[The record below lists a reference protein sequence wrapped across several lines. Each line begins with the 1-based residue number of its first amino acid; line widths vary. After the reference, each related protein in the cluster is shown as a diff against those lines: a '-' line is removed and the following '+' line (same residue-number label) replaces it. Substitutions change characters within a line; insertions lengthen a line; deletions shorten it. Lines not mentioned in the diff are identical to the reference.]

1 MYILSSA
8 FSSVIFSP
16 ATSFLCKQ
24 PILHHHLI
32 HSTVSLWCHRLSAWN
47 NIWKLHLKSIF
58 LKLQHRLL
66 HCLVWNHSTQRY
78 YIINWLFVLLLS
90 PSPACFLSNSASPRP
105 PPPPP
110 PTLSVSDGAAI
121 HGSEGPCQRA
131 VDCGARSG
139 GQKRSQHQVRDHYF
153 LTYTRLVQSCVCVPF
168 RGCPVPGPRPGVGHE
183 RRTPPRHLT
192 GWKNK
197 NKKITLKKPPS
208 RPAPDSRACPL
219 HDDVWRCVV
228 SLFFLLVSSSLFYF
242 CSPPSLW
249 PGPHSPACRAGA
261 WPLNPVL
268 WCTSVSTCRGNGQL
282 CFSTSCLSVSQQSTT
297 RLFCFQF
304 LVFLFL
310 FLPVYGCNHLASS
323 LSSFSP
329 PTASIPHFTIH
340 FSPFVQ
346 LPLITWTRFETRALL
361 RGETVF

>member
-1 MYILSSA
+1 MGQDYIRTSSFTICTAYRWCTASVWTQTWHLFILKKNVYILSSA

-24 PILHHHLI
+24 PILHLHLI
-32 HSTVSLWCHRLSAWN
+32 YSTVSLWCHRLSAWN
-47 NIWKLHLKSIF
+47 NIWKLHLKWIF

-66 HCLVWNHSTQRY
+66 HCLVWNLSTQRY
-78 YIINWLFVLLLS
+78 YIINWPFVLLL
-90 PSPACFLSNSASPRP
+90 PLLFFSNSASPR
-105 PPPPP
+105 PPPP

-197 NKKITLKKPPS
+197 NKKIKLKKTS

-228 SLFFLLVSSSLFYF
+228 SLFFLLVSSLFYF
-242 CSPPSLW
+242 CSPPLSL
-249 PGPHSPACRAGA
+249 A
-261 WPLNPVL
+261 WA
-268 WCTSVSTCRGNGQL
+268 TS
-282 CFSTSCLSVSQQSTT
+282 SCLQGWRMTFEPRAVVH
-297 RLFCFQF
+297 FC
-304 LVFLFL
+304 L
-310 FLPVYGCNHLASS
+310 HL
-323 LSSFSP
+323 
-329 PTASIPHFTIH
+329 
-340 FSPFVQ
+340 
-346 LPLITWTRFETRALL
+346 
-361 RGETVF
+361 